1 MSYELRLSPRAQKDF
16 EKLKKSG
23 NQLAMGKLRQIF
35 EDLME
40 HPLTGIGQPERLKNR
55 LDTYS
60 RRLTKKD
67 RVVYTIHDNVV
78 TIDVLQI
85 LGHYADK

>member
-23 NQLAMGKLRQIF
+23 NQLAMGKLRLIF

-40 HPLTGIGQPERLKNR
+40 HPLTGVGQPERLKNR

>member
-1 MSYELRLSPRAQKDF
+1 MSYELRLSPRAQSDF

-23 NQLAMGKLRQIF
+23 NVSALRKLQQIF
-35 EDLME
+35 LELMD

-55 LDTYS
+55 PDTYS

-67 RVVYTIHDNVV
+67 RVVYTVHEVIVTVDVV
-78 TIDVLQI
+78 QVLE
-85 LGHYADK
+85 HYADR